1 MVQGKLYRGAMCVY
15 VCVCTHVHS
24 LIHAGMSDQVQ
35 GKDSFSNFKISL
47 HKQNTVYFAVID
59 LILLLSPSLY
69 NGETDN

>member
-1 MVQGKLYRGAMCVY
+1 
-15 VCVCTHVHS
+15 
-24 LIHAGMSDQVQ
+24 MSDQVQ